1 MNQLA
6 GLLHRADYSTNPAN
20 NLVYHKG
27 VLVHTLK
34 PASVLRGLCGQQPPP
49 LLQISF
55 ALARS
60 EEGGSHHLT
69 LLLLSVHANETRQKQ
84 DSTAIATLISRM

>member
-1 MNQLA
+1 M
-6 GLLHRADYSTNPAN
+6 
-20 NLVYHKG
+20 
-27 VLVHTLK
+27 HTLK
-34 PASVLRGLCGQQPPP
+34 PAGVLRGLCGQQHSP

-69 LLLLSVHANETRQKQ
+69 LLLSVHANETRQKQ